1 MHTVPISL
9 LAMLA
14 LAQGVAGLYRLTDY
28 RVVREAAL
36 SGASWAI
43 AFAPP
48 TWFRLIL
55 IALLAALA
63 LLLVWRMSQSAGAR
77 LLALFSA
84 LVASGYGVM
93 VTVSSSPLFAGYM
106 QVVGVLRRWG
116 VERELLRGGLHLV
129 EGLERLLLIGA
140 WALAGTVSILFVR
153 RVLEIGAAPESDRV
167 AEAAFVVMSFACIAT
182 GLIATG
188 LPSSAVVLSTAAVLA
203 TLGLVGWWS
212 ARRAGSPRSP
222 WVLAMAAAFALYVSL
237 SPSSGPASLTG
248 KLVLA
253 ALLMMPAAWRVA
265 QTRPKLLVVLPGL
278 IALVVAASRVM
289 VPASL
294 LVMLLW
300 VGVCM
305 VMVLATIVHHIRAL
319 SRGAQRQALWFLSG
333 WVMASIAAL
342 LWGAVVQGGRIAG
355 CTPASESAVCALY
368 RAQDWLLSAPLPI
381 LLGSFVMGL
390 LYRGPIDA
398 ARLFRRTAVYG
409 SMLLLTLFVL
419 GAVEASLGNFVRQ
432 GLPWET
438 PPLVA
443 AGVMAVVFYP
453 AKRAC
458 DRSVDRLL
466 ARLMVWVDSV
476 A

>member
-1 MHTVPISL
+1 LHTVPISL

-140 WALAGTVSILFVR
+140 WGLAGTVSILFVR

-203 TLGLVGWWS
+203 SLGLVGWWS

-222 WVLAMAAAFALYVSL
+222 WVLAMAAAFALYVPL
-237 SPSSGPASLTG
+237 SPPSTSASLTG
-248 KLVLA
+248 NLVLA
-253 ALLMMPAAWRVA
+253 AFLMMPAAWRVA
-265 QTRPKLLVVLPGL
+265 QTRPKLLIVLPGL
-278 IALVVAASRVM
+278 LALVAALSRDM
-289 VPASL
+289 VRASL

-300 VGVCM
+300 IGVCM

-319 SRGAQRQALWFLSG
+319 SRGGQRQALWFLSG
-333 WVMASIAAL
+333 WVMASIAAF
-342 LWGAVVQGGRIAG
+342 LWGGRRAGRENRRLHPRKRVGGLRAVSRPGLALERATADSARVLRDGTALSRADRCRAALSPYRRLWIDAPSHPVRARGGRSVARKFRAPGFALGDATSGRRG
-355 CTPASESAVCALY
+355 CHGGG
-368 RAQDWLLSAPLPI
+368 LLS
-381 LLGSFVMGL
+381 
-390 LYRGPIDA
+390 RK
-398 ARLFRRTAVYG
+398 ARL
-409 SMLLLTLFVL
+409 
-419 GAVEASLGNFVRQ
+419 
-432 GLPWET
+432 
-438 PPLVA
+438 
-443 AGVMAVVFYP
+443 
-453 AKRAC
+453 
-458 DRSVDRLL
+458 
-466 ARLMVWVDSV
+466 
-476 A
+476 